1 MDGGPEPDGP
11 ALLEVGRIDK
21 PHGVRGEVVVSL
33 ITHRT
38 ERLAP
43 GAELQTNRGAITV
56 ESSRPHQH
64 RHLVR
69 FDRIPDREAADA
81 WRGVAL
87 SAPPIDDPDDDTLW
101 IHQLMGSVVVDQH
114 GVEHGVVTGVLENP
128 ASDLLELDDGRLVPL
143 VFLTAFE
150 PGVRIDV
157 DVPVGLLDGD
167 DVDPEV
173 ASDADPDQTP

>member
-1 MDGGPEPDGP
+1 M
-11 ALLEVGRIDK
+11 
-21 PHGVRGEVVVSL
+21 
-33 ITHRT
+33 
-38 ERLAP
+38 
-43 GAELQTNRGAITV
+43 
-56 ESSRPHQH
+56 
-64 RHLVR
+64 
-69 FDRIPDREAADA
+69 
-81 WRGVAL
+81 
-87 SAPPIDDPDDDTLW
+87 
-101 IHQLMGSVVVDQH
+101 DQH

-173 ASDADPDQTP
+173 GSDADPDQTP

>member
-1 MDGGPEPDGP
+1 MDGRPDHVEP

-43 GAELQTNRGAITV
+43 GAVLQTDRGAVTV

-69 FDRIPDREAADA
+69 FDRIADRDQADA
-81 WRGVAL
+81 WRGVVL
-87 SAPPIDDPDDDTLW
+87 SAPPIAEADDDTLW
-101 IHQLMGSVVVDQH
+101 VHELVGAVVVDQH
-114 GVEHGVVTGVLENP
+114 GTEHGPVAALVENP
-128 ASDLLELDDGRLVPL
+128 ASDLLELADGRHVPL
-143 VFLTAFE
+143 VFMTAFQ

-157 DVPVGLLDGD
+157 DVPVGLFDGD
-167 DVDPEV
+167 DVDPGP
-173 ASDADPDQTP
+173 DPEGTR